1 MKKILYM
8 TDSKKTMSFSF
19 SMTPDQ
25 DYENIIHAHVGGT
38 MGVLPLRDS
47 TFFPSNIST
56 VLVGRT
62 FSRKLVKEA
71 EKNNKRI
78 MMVAQKA
85 SDIETPAFEDL
96 EHVGVVAQIVHC
108 MELPDGNLNVL
119 VQCLNRARITNAY
132 WERNI
137 LMADVEDYD
146 DEPADPKNSEYLS
159 LLKMIKNRTLHF
171 LKVSDI
177 APEEFYNFVRNLSL
191 IPASVNFIAMNLPL
205 DLPTKQQLLEAPGEQ
220 HRAVALLKII
230 NTLIQLQ
237 EIKQSIENKTR
248 AELDQ
253 QQKEYFLNQ
262 QIKNLQAELGGADET
277 SSKQDDINKMRKE
290 AEGKMWSDK
299 VQEIFHKELMRLQRI
314 NIQSPDY
321 NVQLNYLQT
330 MLQLPWDYCTVDHL
344 RLKSAEKI
352 LNQDHYGME
361 KVKER
366 ILEHLA
372 VLQLRGDQKS
382 PIICLYGPPGVGKT
396 SLGKSIAKAL
406 KRKYVRMSLGGM
418 HDESEIRGHRRTYI
432 GAMPGRI
439 VKNLIKAGSSNP
451 VFVLDE
457 IDKVSQATHNGDPSS
472 ALLEVLDPEQNTAF
486 HDNFLDIDYDL
497 SRVMFI
503 ATANDINT
511 IPRPLLDRMEL
522 IEVGGYITEEKI
534 EIAKR
539 HLVPKEKEK
548 NGLESFKDL
557 KLNKS
562 AIEYIIEHYTRE
574 SGVRSLEK
582 QINKVFRKMALE
594 MARTEEEPQMTVT
607 TEMVKQM
614 LGKPLFN
621 RDKYQGN
628 EYAGVV
634 TGLAWTS
641 VGGEIL
647 YIETSVSR
655 GKSGKL
661 TLTGNLGDVMK
672 ESAMLALEYIKA
684 HADKLQIDMRV
695 FDNYNLH
702 IHVPEGAVPKDG
714 PSAGITMA
722 TSIASA
728 LTQRKVRSNLAMTG
742 EITLRGKV
750 LPVGGIKEKILAA
763 KRAGITK
770 IILCEDNRK
779 DIEEIPAL
787 YLKGLTFEF
796 VESIMD
802 VWDIA
807 LMNKKVDNAV
817 EFTFDEEKEEAK
829 G

>member
-1 MKKILYM
+1 M

-25 DYENIIHAHVGGT
+25 DYENIIHAHLGGT

-56 VLVGRT
+56 VLVGRA

-71 EKNNKRI
+71 EKKNKRI

-146 DEPADPKNSEYLS
+146 DEPADPKNNEYLS

-205 DLPTKQQLLEAPGEQ
+205 DLPTKQQLLEAPSEQ

-299 VQEIFHKELMRLQRI
+299 VQEIFNKELIRLQRI

-344 RLKSAEKI
+344 KLKSAEKI

-548 NGLESFKDL
+548 NGLEGFKDL

-607 TEMVKQM
+607 TEMVMQM

-779 DIEEIPAL
+779 DIEEIPPL